1 MCPFLFIAILEL
13 SIGPGGSERHKTI
26 NHRKHTKYP
35 NQKWNATK
43 IYNEVLQEL
52 LPYWLITTKH
62 DANIQFQTFRYFRSL
77 SSRDEKWLTN
87 VLAFDKA
94 FPFPEPLHADTVY
107 HHRRLLLLKRLI
119 ELQGQKRGGKRRKH
133 MRPWDVERKN
143 PLPERFFMKYL
154 PTPMLLI

>member
-26 NHRKHTKYP
+26 NHRKHNVPTKS
-35 NQKWNATK
+35 
-43 IYNEVLQEL
+43 YNEVLQEL
-52 LPYWLITTKH
+52 LPYRSITTKH
-62 DANIQFQTFRYFRSL
+62 DANIQFQTLRYFRSL

-143 PLPERFFMKYL
+143 PLPERFFMEYL
-154 PTPMLLI
+154 PTPMLFIQ